1 MDSDVQAEYSIG
13 VELNAVE
20 LIHSLFVFDLQNLVL
35 SMSLLQFNFL
45 LHQVFFQDV
54 VLIGCDREDISFI
67 LDNFP
72 EPTGIVHISQ
82 RIEVL
87 QEVALSLHDPE

>member
-1 MDSDVQAEYSIG
+1 MSDSLDMDKLGFDWLDSDVQAEYSIG

-20 LIHSLFVFDLQNLVL
+20 LIHSLFDFDLQNLVL

-54 VLIGCDREDISFI
+54 VLVGCDS
-67 LDNFP
+67 
-72 EPTGIVHISQ
+72 
-82 RIEVL
+82 
-87 QEVALSLHDPE
+87 

>member
-1 MDSDVQAEYSIG
+1 MSDSLDMDFDWLDSDVQAEYSIG

-20 LIHSLFVFDLQNLVL
+20 LIHSLFDFDLQNLVL

-54 VLIGCDREDISFI
+54 VLIGCDS
-67 LDNFP
+67 
-72 EPTGIVHISQ
+72 
-82 RIEVL
+82 
-87 QEVALSLHDPE
+87 

>member
-1 MDSDVQAEYSIG
+1 MSDSLDMDFDWLDSDVQAEYSIG

-54 VLIGCDREDISFI
+54 ILVGCDS
-67 LDNFP
+67 
-72 EPTGIVHISQ
+72 
-82 RIEVL
+82 
-87 QEVALSLHDPE
+87 